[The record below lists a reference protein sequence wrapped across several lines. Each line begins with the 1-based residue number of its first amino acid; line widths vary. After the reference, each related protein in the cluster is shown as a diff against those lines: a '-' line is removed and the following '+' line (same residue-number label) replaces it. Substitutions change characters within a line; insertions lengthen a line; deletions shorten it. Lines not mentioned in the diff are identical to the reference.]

1 MNGPRKSWWR
11 GVGLFA
17 GAVALTATSIVGAYA
32 APGGVPGKPG
42 GTPGGGGG
50 GGGGEPPVEEVG
62 NSLSVPAV
70 FVPDLTGAPTLNFAC
85 GDPVAPSG
93 DTLTF
98 PTDFTLP
105 MAGVPAGEYYI
116 QGVSEWQAGCTTAAV
131 DTLVATADWGDNL
144 SGDASLK
151 VGSPVRVEVGLF
163 APAGYSLTGFE
174 VLKLTDELDRLATYG
189 TQGTAVNPYG
199 EVRVWAK
206 DAQFE
211 ITGPVVLTLQ
221 AMGAEINATGRVV
234 YGYNWRP
241 TAAGDYTIH
250 FTAPSVGVD
259 TSIAVDVA
267 GSAGGGGGGGGG
279 GGPR

>member
-1 MNGPRKSWWR
+1 MKGTRTSWWR

-17 GAVALTATSIVGAYA
+17 GAVALTATSVAGAYA

-42 GTPGGGGG
+42 GTPGGGGH
-50 GGGGEPPVEEVG
+50 EPPVEEVG

-70 FVPDLTGAPTLNFAC
+70 FVPDPTGAPTLNFAC
-85 GDPVAPSG
+85 GEPVAPSG
-93 DTLTF
+93 ATLTF
-98 PTDFTLP
+98 PEDFVLP
-105 MAGVPAGEYYI
+105 LDGVPAGEYFI
-116 QGVSEWQAGCTTAAV
+116 QGVNEWQAGCTTAPVNA
-131 DTLVATADWGDNL
+131 LAATADWGDNL
-144 SGDASLK
+144 SGDAALK

-163 APAGYSLTGFE
+163 VAPAAYSLTGFE
-174 VLKLTDELDRLATYG
+174 VLKLTNELDRDATYG

-199 EVRVWAK
+199 EVRVWAS

-211 ITGPVVLTLQ
+211 ITGPVVLNMQ

-241 TAAGDYTIH
+241 AKEGVYTIH

-259 TSIAVDVA
+259 TSVEVDVA
-267 GSAGGGGGGGGG
+267 ASAGGGGGGG
-279 GGPR
+279 PRR